1 MTLGEGKDK
10 VYMLLDEHS
19 AGGEI
24 EHDADIEAKLN
35 FFFDIVQKEVAKVQH
50 ILKSRKITPVAGK
63 EEYARPGDMMSVYRI
78 WRGERVATS
87 RYKYRGGKLVI
98 PADDVGTTITLEYFA
113 VPETIT
119 RETPDEYEFELRED
133 GCNAMPYYVAA
144 QQLLPDLVMDYS
156 GMLQMYQLCLSTLDT
171 SVPGENGKI
180 AQRFFR

>member
-19 AGGEI
+19 AGGTI
-24 EHDADIEAKLN
+24 EHDVDIEAKLN
-35 FFFDIVQKEVAKVQH
+35 FFFDIAQKEVAKLQH

-63 EEYARPGDMMSVYRI
+63 EEYALPGDMMSVYRI

-87 RYKYRGGKLVI
+87 RYRFWGGKLVI
-98 PADDVGTTITLEYFA
+98 PDSDVGQTITLEYFA

-133 GCNAMPYYVAA
+133 GCNALPYYVAA

-156 GMLQMYQLCLSTLDT
+156 GMLQMYQLCLQTLDT